1 MVSKI
6 NIFKEH
12 DEYFLQ
18 LFRIEIDI
26 LFVKTIETVSS
37 QVFVQRVSRHIVWKI
52 ISWPNIE
59 DSCLQ
64 IRISIDRVLKLACS
78 LNVRD
83 ENLLNSE

>member
-12 DEYFLQ
+12 NEYFLQ

-52 ISWPNIE
+52 IS
-59 DSCLQ
+59 
-64 IRISIDRVLKLACS
+64 
-78 LNVRD
+78 
-83 ENLLNSE
+83 